1 MPPKDHSLV
10 VLCLFALCTFGC
22 STSDVPVAVSL
33 SPQTSTILFPG
44 QSVAFTATDSL
55 GDEDLDWYAAALTGA
70 ISSAR
75 IDSSGTFTAPPV
87 TQNTN
92 FAVAIASRK
101 DPKQSATVMVT
112 VLAPG
117 KVNATSNPQVA
128 IYTLTPARG
137 TSVYVQFGTDTSYR
151 LKTWTQPAPADGGPL
166 SIFVAGMLAQTEYH
180 MQAVLVATDGTQ
192 LFDVDHTFTTQFIPP
207 AQVPLVSVTT
217 TAGATPQPGIEM
229 LDLVGTSGRPL
240 AALDLSGNSCGH
252 TLCPTQAP
260 FFKVYISYP
269 MATF

>member
-180 MQAVLVATDGTQ
+180 MQAVLVATTE
-192 LFDVDHTFTTQFIPP
+192 LSCSTSTTPSLRSSSSRASF
-207 AQVPLVSVTT
+207 ARERND
-217 TAGATPQPGIEM
+217 TAGATPQPV
-229 LDLVGTSGRPL
+229 LRCWT
-240 AALDLSGNSCGH
+240 LSEPRDVRLQHSIFPEISCGH
-252 TLCPTQAP
+252 TLCPIKLNSQGVH
-260 FFKVYISYP
+260 FLSNGHF
-269 MATF
+269 